1 MKENGLLVYIADDHR
16 IVAEGIKSLIENTG
30 LTKEVRYFK
39 NGQELFNECKIEI
52 PDSVFLDLEM
62 PIWDGRKTLEEISLN
77 FPEVRC
83 MILSMNNE
91 KYIIEDCV
99 QKGAKGF
106 LDKNCTSEEIS
117 KALSN
122 DEDLYFSVNILKILT
137 SPSKIEQNI
146 EFEPLSEREREILKY
161 LSDGLSPKEIA
172 DKVFLSVRTVE
183 THKNN
188 IMQKFQ
194 VNSVGKLIS
203 LALKNK
209 LV

>member
-52 PDSVFLDLEM
+52 PDNVFLDLEM
-62 PIWDGRKTLEEISLN
+62 PIWDGRKTLEEINQN
-77 FPEVRC
+77 FPGVRC

-106 LDKNCTSEEIS
+106 LDKNCTIEEIT
-117 KALSN
+117 KALTSN
-122 DEDLYFSVNILKILT
+122 DDLYFSVDILKILS
-137 SPSKIEQNI
+137 SPTKIERTI
-146 EFEPLSEREREILKY
+146 EAEPLSDREKEILKY
-161 LSDGLSPKEIA
+161 LADGMSPKEIA
-172 DKVFLSVRTVE
+172 DKICLSVRTVE

-188 IMQKFQ
+188 IMQKYQ